1 MGWSV
6 WPFKRKETKAE
17 ETKAEEPK
25 AEETKAEEPKAEETK
40 AEEPKAE
47 ETKAEDLKAEEP
59 KAEEMKA
66 EEPKAEKPK
75 AKELKAEETKKE
87 EHIREVEFLPEEQKT
102 KKRDFIEVEGR
113 PLDRKQLEDEAIITI
128 NPIAGQS
135 DSEE

>member
-1 MGWSV
+1 MILSNRIGRLS
-6 WPFKRKETKAE
+6 ESLTIAISS
-17 ETKAEEPK
+17 
-25 AEETKAEEPKAEETK
+25 
-40 AEEPKAE
+40 
-47 ETKAEDLKAEEP
+47 
-59 KAEEMKA
+59 
-66 EEPKAEKPK
+66 K